1 MTTNIATLDETA
13 VTAQMVA
20 NEMTPEAATRRLIQ
34 DTRDAL
40 AGIELDIKRH
50 VAETVVILKRFDSAV
65 EGSQA
70 NLLEAER
77 AIREDL
83 ARNLAEQDRQRVLGQ
98 EKRANAVE
106 DRQAQL
112 AELERQRAMYEAAL
126 AAGARVI

>member
-50 VAETVVILKRFDSAV
+50 TAETVVILKRFDSAV

-70 NLLEAER
+70 NLMEAER

-98 EKRANAVE
+98 ERRANAVE
-106 DRQAQL
+106 DRKAQL